1 MTIQDYFKH
10 YLSWPEAGIFFGIA
24 IGSVIIVNLILFLC
38 SHFNAGKHAANALD
52 HTTAEGSVSER
63 YEFEKRSYVFR
74 RFRNLS
80 QRFYELIFSGNCI
93 LFFMTVYYLINR
105 FYNVEPYKSMLRRY
119 ESFLLLLLI
128 VLSCILNSLLDKVFI
143 RLGSL
148 SREEQS
154 AIKIL
159 GMFYML
165 IIFAYIKYIYE
176 NDNYDM
182 FITYFLGLMVGRFV
196 YFDASFKDFLS
207 SIGRA
212 LANFPIMILGLACT
226 GAMAYWGF
234 KTKYLIKHIGVLTN
248 VFIAHIF
255 LCVAIFI
262 IFHIHPENLF
272 KPKNYK
278 EPDDIPVTE
287 A

>member
-24 IGSVIIVNLILFLC
+24 VGSVIVVNLILFLC
-38 SHFNAGKHAANALD
+38 SHFNAGKHAADALD
-52 HTTAEGSVSER
+52 HSIAEGSVSER
-63 YEFEKRSYVFR
+63 YEFEKRSYIFR
-74 RFRNLS
+74 RYRNLS

-105 FYNVEPYKSMLRRY
+105 FYNIEPYKSMLRKY

-143 RLGSL
+143 RLSSL
-148 SREEQS
+148 SKEEQS

-207 SIGRA
+207 SVGRA

-234 KTKYLIKHIGVLTN
+234 KTEYLIKHIGVLTN

-262 IFHIHPENLF
+262 IFHIHPENF
-272 KPKNYK
+272 FRPKNYK
-278 EPDDIPVTE
+278 ESE
-287 A
+287 

>member
-10 YLSWPEAGIFFGIA
+10 YISWPEVCIFFGIA
-24 IGSVIIVNLILFLC
+24 LGMVIIVNAILFLV
-38 SHFNAGKHAANALD
+38 SHFNAGKYAAEVLGQN
-52 HTTAEGSVSER
+52 TAEGFVAER
-63 YEFEKRSYVFR
+63 YEAERKGYISR
-74 RFRNLS
+74 RYRNLS

-105 FYNVEPYKSMLRRY
+105 FYTVEPYKSMFRKY

-128 VLSCILNSLLDKVFI
+128 VLSCILNSLLDKIFI
-143 RLGSL
+143 RLDCL
-148 SREEQS
+148 SKDERS

-165 IIFAYIKYIYE
+165 VIFAYIKYIYE

-196 YFDASFKDFLS
+196 YFDASFKDFTT
-207 SIGRA
+207 SIGKA
-212 LANFPIMILGLACT
+212 LANLPIMILGLACT

-234 KTKYLIKHIGVLTN
+234 TTKYLIKHIGVITN

-262 IFHIHPENLF
+262 VFHIQKHVN
-272 KPKNYK
+272 
-278 EPDDIPVTE
+278 
-287 A
+287 